1 MRGRKIRRRHCFE
14 ALHYPTGTESRYR
27 GNVPRIETRGALFHR
42 RAAPC
47 HLGVDSAVCNV
58 GAGSLNPGPEWLS
71 GTAQSNGIFDKRVRE
86 FVPNAA
92 METD

>member
-14 ALHYPTGTESRYR
+14 ALHYPTRAKPRYR
-27 GNVPRIETRGALFHR
+27 GNVPRIEARGAVFDR
-42 RAAPC
+42 GAALC

-58 GAGSLNPGPEWLS
+58 GASWSNPGPEWLS
-71 GTAQSNGIFDKRVRE
+71 GTAQSNGIFDARVRE
-86 FVPNAA
+86 FVPDAA